1 MSTTSLA
8 IFKQL
13 FLKNLKDIK
22 DIFTNITAFVE
33 DKDKAIAEFLSI
45 EYPELI
51 WLIRVLH
58 FKYDKQFSPHLHTQQ
73 QTVENIAKSITL
85 TVDET
90 GTLDYGQKN
99 QNNLVFNTL
108 ETHLLAPQDTI
119 LQDSPTHDD
128 IISLDGSNPNMDFI
142 YQSASTFYDIAQQLA
157 SFSTNNDEINVVTP
171 HYSCEDTT
179 DDTTKNPEKRTRLL
193 PNNNGTAQTT

>member
-33 DKDKAIAEFLSI
+33 AKDKAIAEFLSV

-51 WLIRVLH
+51 WLIRVLQVE
-58 FKYDKQFSPHLHTQQ
+58 YDKQFFSDTPSQQ
-73 QTVENIAKSITL
+73 HVVENIARSITL

-90 GTLDYGQKN
+90 GVLDYGQKDH
-99 QNNLVFNTL
+99 NNLIYNTL
-108 ETHLLAPQDTI
+108 ETHLLKPQPLNTP
-119 LQDSPTHDD
+119 QNNERED
-128 IISLDGSNPNMDFI
+128 IISLDRSAPDMDLV
-142 YQSASTFYDIAQQLA
+142 Y
-157 SFSTNNDEINVVTP
+157 
-171 HYSCEDTT
+171 
-179 DDTTKNPEKRTRLL
+179 
-193 PNNNGTAQTT
+193 